1 MRRFFLFVFVH
12 QSIYTVWNRSNTNN
26 SVEFL
31 NWTQIVLHFM
41 VKIEFIMLLSWIPLT
56 ETQKIFKSKMAFNR
70 IWAQFFGSCESLF
83 FFHSNSQ
90 LKISLAIALKM
101 STRGHIWTYFIQ
113 NYRQKVKM
121 FLLHV
126 HWNEESRSVPINPLK
141 IIRLFTLHWLRLP
154 WNWAWNFLRSKFS
167 KLFTHFRVFF
177 TRATIQSAMGPHFY
191 VANNALL
198 WHLTHDWN
206 IQNVLSASQLLNGA
220 LNKQRSM
227 WEHSL
232 ILRCLNIKK
241 GSKIVIVFVWLLFI
255 MND

>member
-1 MRRFFLFVFVH
+1 M
-12 QSIYTVWNRSNTNN
+12 STVY
-26 SVEFL
+26 
-31 NWTQIVLHFM
+31 
-41 VKIEFIMLLSWIPLT
+41 
-56 ETQKIFKSKMAFNR
+56 
-70 IWAQFFGSCESLF
+70 GSCESLF

-90 LKISLAIALKM
+90 LKIPLAIALKM

-154 WNWAWNFLRSKFS
+154 WNWAWTFLRSKFS

-206 IQNVLSASQLLNGA
+206 IQNVLSASWLLNGA

-241 GSKIVIVFVWLLFI
+241 GSKIVIVFAWLLFI